1 MRLRGGG
8 DQILLA
14 GLSANIVV
22 RMGKQ
27 GMGVRLVEPDTVAH
41 TDEVSSGRSPSGNL
55 GFRNPAT
62 VDLAQCE
69 FAAIRQSKRQFG
81 NVGDGRKSRRVSFYL
96 RE

>member
-14 GLSANIVV
+14 SLSADIVL

-27 GMGVRLVEPDTVAH
+27 RMGVRLVDPDAVGH
-41 TDEVSSGRSPSGNL
+41 TDEASSGRSPSGKL
-55 GFRNPAT
+55 GFRNPTT

-69 FAAIRQSKRQFG
+69 FAAIRQSRRQFG